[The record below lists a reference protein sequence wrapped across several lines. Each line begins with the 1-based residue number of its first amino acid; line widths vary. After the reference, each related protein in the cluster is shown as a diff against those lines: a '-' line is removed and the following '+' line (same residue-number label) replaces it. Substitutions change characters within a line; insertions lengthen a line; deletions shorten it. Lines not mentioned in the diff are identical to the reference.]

1 MVDWRFGFG
10 TDLTLEVNLTLRE
23 ISSAVFDWAAE
34 ETAFELNATTLPSAT
49 DVPTVGLGVDFDL
62 RIVNQA
68 AIGVL
73 IIEVTA
79 NEPYAVEFE
88 AQYKRSTA
96 SSYVSVGK
104 QKNGLFEVNG
114 LADDNYDV
122 RARAF

>member
-1 MVDWRFGFG
+1 M
-10 TDLTLEVNLTLRE
+10 
-23 ISSAVFDWAAE
+23 
-34 ETAFELNATTLPSAT
+34 
-49 DVPTVGLGVDFDL
+49 PTVGLGVDFDL

-79 NEPYAVEFE
+79 NEPYVVEFE

-104 QKNGLFEVNG
+104 QKNGLFEG
-114 LADDNYDV
+114 
-122 RARAF
+122 